1 MSSPYYTALCNYP
14 GGPGGG
20 PKFGFHSA
28 KYSKWNG
35 DWRID
40 GNAYRLCIDDI
51 QHLLTD
57 DKKQTVKLDEICW
70 KGYNLGESKIGPNCI
85 CCNGARYKSIHL
97 SNDPSVIVTNMSN
110 PANRKYRMVD
120 GKHRLHRLVLNGSTE
135 GVFYVLD
142 YSEIKEYMKRIH
154 YF

>member
-1 MSSPYYTALCNYP
+1 MSLEHSERFP
-14 GGPGGG
+14 GGAGDG
-20 PKFGFHSA
+20 PKFGYHSA
-28 KYSKWNG
+28 KFSKWNG

-40 GNAYRLCIDDI
+40 GLAYRLCNDDI

-57 DKKQTVKLDEICW
+57 DKKQTIKLDEICW
-70 KGYNLGESKIGPNCI
+70 KGWNLGKSKIGPNCI
-85 CCNGARYKSIHL
+85 CCNGMRYKSEHL
-97 SNDPSVIVTNMSN
+97 SHDPPVIVTNMGN

-120 GKHRLHRLVLNGSTE
+120 GKHRMHRLVLNDSTE

-142 YSEIKEYMKRIH
+142 YSEIKQYMQPIN